1 MDGGLKTE
9 VVREGNSEGVL
20 CGTVNRQP
28 PSTLGIYNLRP
39 QPPLSLLFDR
49 RVPSLHL
56 SPLAHIHPH
65 PAPNPRKGGVGLDHL
80 SWTLSPN
87 RSHPAF
93 VAYWQVP
100 EESKGFEKSA
110 ILRGHINR
118 LSSLTPLHGPICGI
132 QYRGLS
138 QPQERKK

>member
-1 MDGGLKTE
+1 MDDGLKRE

-28 PSTLGIYNLRP
+28 QAPWVYIISYHNHLYRFSSTA
-39 QPPLSLLFDR
+39 
-49 RVPSLHL
+49 VPRL

-65 PAPNPRKGGVGLDHL
+65 PAPNPRKGGVGFDHL

-100 EESKGFEKSA
+100 EDSKGFEKSA
-110 ILRGHINR
+110 IL
-118 LSSLTPLHGPICGI
+118 
-132 QYRGLS
+132 
-138 QPQERKK
+138 